1 MESTVTKFANFIGKS
16 ADIEIPDA
24 TLHSAKLI
32 VADCLGAIVGGM
44 AEPEIRMLAESESE
58 NLFEILDKAKKVTDE
73 SISFLFGTAGTVLEM
88 DEGHQF
94 AKGHPGMHVF
104 PALLAAAR
112 NKGFSGEEFLRA
124 FIIGYDVGARIGLA
138 SNLNPKMHP
147 HGTWGG
153 LGAAASQGLW
163 HARGNALS
171 RSPELGHT

>member
-16 ADIEIPDA
+16 TDISISNA
-24 TLHSAKLI
+24 AFHSAKLI
-32 VADCLGAIVGGM
+32 VADCLGAIIGGM
-44 AEPEIRMLAESESE
+44 AEPEIRALAESEGANSK
-58 NLFEILDKAKKVTDE
+58 NLFQILSTAEKVNDE
-73 SISFLFGTAGTVLEM
+73 TVSFLFGTAGTVLEM

-112 NKGFSGEEFLRA
+112 NSEISGEGFLRA

-138 SNLNPKMHP
+138 SNLNPNMHP

-153 LGAAASQGLW
+153 LGAAASL
-163 HARGNALS
+163 AALHNLS
-171 RSPELGHT
+171 LIHI